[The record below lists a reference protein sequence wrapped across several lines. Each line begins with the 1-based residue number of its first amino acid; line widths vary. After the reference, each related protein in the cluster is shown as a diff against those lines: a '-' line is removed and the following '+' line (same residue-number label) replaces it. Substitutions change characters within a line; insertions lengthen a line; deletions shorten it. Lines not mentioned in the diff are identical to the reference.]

1 MSDRL
6 VHLFQ
11 ASRALIT
18 ETSLDRVLQRVTDIA
33 VEVLRARYA
42 ALGVL
47 APDGRT
53 IEMFITSGMSDA
65 MRERIGPIPRGHGIL
80 GLVIREA
87 KVIRLPDLTRHP
99 DSYGFPP
106 GHPPMH
112 SFLGVPV
119 MGHDSV
125 FGNLY
130 VTEKTTGPEFT
141 DEDEQV
147 AQMLAAHAAAAVQN
161 ARLHQEARELL
172 DEVQRLMRG
181 RERFFAMVNHEL
193 RNALTAV
200 HGWSE
205 MAARTPPAVEPVE
218 ALGEVLE
225 ASEEAM
231 TLVNDLLDLAR
242 LEEDRLRVTAQHVD
256 PAELIRRAASRVRPL
271 AATAGIGLVVRQD
284 RAVPPITTD
293 AGRVEQI
300 LHNVIMNAIRHA
312 PDGTVVEVHDAVDGD
327 WVCFTVLDQGGG
339 VAADDV
345 ERIFDVYETRRA
357 DGPSVGLG
365 LAVSRRLAT
374 LLGGSLRAVH
384 QPAGGG
390 RFELRLPLSE
400 GG

>member
-6 VHLFQ
+6 LHLFE

-33 VEVLRARYA
+33 VEVLDARYA

-47 APDGRT
+47 AADGRT
-53 IEMFITSGMSDA
+53 IEMFITSGMSDE
-65 MRERIGPIPRGHGIL
+65 MRKRIGDIPRGHGIL

-87 KVIRLPDLTRHP
+87 RVIRLPDLGRHP

-119 MGHDSV
+119 RGHEAV

-141 DEDEQV
+141 VEDEQV

-161 ARLHQEARELL
+161 ARLHQEARDLL
-172 DEVQRLMRG
+172 EEVQRLMRG

-205 MAARTPPAVEPVE
+205 MAVRTPRAVEPME

-231 TLVNDLLDLAR
+231 TLVGDLLDLAR
-242 LEEDRLRVTAQHVD
+242 LEEDRLRITAQRVD
-256 PAELIRRAASRVRPL
+256 PGELIRRAASRVRPQ
-271 AATAGIGLVVRQD
+271 ATAAEVGLVVRQD
-284 RAVPPITTD
+284 RDVPPIVTD

-300 LHNVIMNAIRHA
+300 LHNLLMNAIRHA
-312 PDGTVVEVHDAVDGD
+312 PVGTVVEVAAARENDQVI
-327 WVCFTVLDQGGG
+327 FTVLDQGQG

-345 ERIFDVYETRRA
+345 ERIFDVYETRGE

-365 LAVSRRLAT
+365 LAVSRRLAL
-374 LLGGSLRAVH
+374 LLGGALGTVH
-384 QPAGGG
+384 QPGGGG
-390 RFELRLPLSE
+390 RFELRLPIAD
-400 GG
+400 GA

>member
-6 VHLFQ
+6 LSLLE

-18 ETSLDRVLQRVTDIA
+18 ETSLERVLQRVVDIA
-33 VEVLRARYA
+33 VDVLDARYA

-53 IEMFITSGMSDA
+53 LETFITSGMDEA
-65 MRERIGPIPRGHGIL
+65 TRRRIGDLPRGHGIL
-80 GLVIREA
+80 GLVIRESRT
-87 KVIRLPDLTRHP
+87 IRLPDLGRHP

-119 MGHDSV
+119 HGHESV

-130 VTEKTTGPEFT
+130 VTEKTTGPAFT
-141 DEDEQV
+141 DEDEQI

-161 ARLHQEARELL
+161 ARLHQDTRDLL
-172 DEVQRLMRG
+172 DEVQQLMRG

-205 MAARTPPAVEPVE
+205 MAVRVPPAVEARE

-242 LEEDRLRVTAQHVD
+242 LEENRLRVTSHSVD
-256 PAELIRRAASRVRPL
+256 PGELVRRAAARVRPL
-271 AATAGIGLVVRQD
+271 ADAAGVTLAVQLEPDVRPIG
-284 RAVPPITTD
+284 TD
-293 AGRVEQI
+293 ARRVEQI
-300 LHNVIMNAIRHA
+300 LHNLLVNAIRHA
-312 PDGTVVEVHDAVDGD
+312 PEGTTVSVIVDRAPPHLR
-327 WVCFTVLDQGGG
+327 FAVLDHGSG
-339 VAADDV
+339 VAAIDV
-345 ERIFDVYETRRA
+345 ERIFDVYETRRE
-357 DGPSVGLG
+357 DGPSAGLG

-374 LLGGSLRAVH
+374 LLGGSLFAVH
-384 QPAGGG
+384 QSDGGG
-390 RFELRLPLSE
+390 RFELLLPLQPGE
-400 GG
+400 

>member
-6 VHLFQ
+6 LHLFE

-18 ETSLDRVLQRVTDIA
+18 ETSLERVLQRVTDIA
-33 VEVLRARYA
+33 VEVLEARYA

-53 IEMFITSGMSDA
+53 LETFITSGMDEA
-65 MRERIGPIPRGHGIL
+65 TRRRIGDLPRGHGIL
-80 GLVIREA
+80 GLVIRESRT
-87 KVIRLPDLTRHP
+87 IRLPDLGRHP

-119 MGHDSV
+119 QGHESV

-141 DEDEQV
+141 VEDEQV

-205 MAARTPPAVEPVE
+205 MAVRTPPAVAPLE

-242 LEEDRLRVTAQHVD
+242 LEEDRLRITALRVD
-256 PAELIRRAASRVRPL
+256 PGELIRRAASRVRPQ
-271 AATAGIGLVVRQD
+271 ATTAGVGLATRLD
-284 RAVPPITTD
+284 HAVPPIMTD

-300 LHNVIMNAIRHA
+300 LHNLLMNAIRHA
-312 PDGTVVEVHDAVDGD
+312 PEGTMVEISVAVDGD
-327 WVCFTVLDQGGG
+327 QACFTVLDEGRG
-339 VAADDV
+339 VAEEDI
-345 ERIFDVYETRRA
+345 ERIFDVYETRRE

-365 LAVSRRLAT
+365 LAVSRRLAV
-374 LLGGSLRAVH
+374 LLGGSLGAVY

-390 RFELRLPLSE
+390 RFELRLPLAV
-400 GG
+400 GA

>member
-1 MSDRL
+1 MSHRL
-6 VHLFQ
+6 LHLFE

-18 ETSLDRVLQRVTDIA
+18 ETSLERVLQRVTDIA
-33 VEVLRARYA
+33 VEVLDARYA
-42 ALGVL
+42 AVGVL

-53 IEMFITSGMSDA
+53 IETFITSGMSDA
-65 MRERIGPIPRGHGIL
+65 MRERIGHIPRGHGIL

-87 KVIRLPDLTRHP
+87 TVIRLPDLTRHP
-99 DSYGFPP
+99 DSHGFPP

-119 MGHDSV
+119 QGHESV

-141 DEDEQV
+141 AEDEQV

-205 MAARTPPAVEPVE
+205 MAVRTPPAVEPRE

-242 LEEDRLRVTAQHVD
+242 LEEDRLRVSAQRVD
-256 PAELIRRAASRVRPL
+256 PGELIRRAASRVRPQ
-271 AATAGIGLVVRQD
+271 ATAAGVGLVLRQD
-284 RAVPPITTD
+284 RAAPPIVTD

-300 LHNVIMNAIRHA
+300 LHNLLMNAIRHA
-312 PDGTVVEVHDAVDGD
+312 PEGTVVEISDVADGD
-327 WVCFTVLDQGGG
+327 MVCFTVLDQGGG
-339 VAADDV
+339 VAAADV
-345 ERIFDVYETRRA
+345 ERIFDVYETRRE

-365 LAVSRRLAT
+365 LAVSRRLAL
-374 LLGGSLRAVH
+374 LLGGALRAVH
-384 QPAGGG
+384 QPTGGG
-390 RFELRLPLSE
+390 RFELRLPLTE
-400 GG
+400 GA